1 LFWIQEEV
9 VVVVQE
15 EAAVLVLDVQ
25 EFVLLLVVQERVV
38 LDVQGKESSPAR
50 TPLLKI
56 TDNKD

>member
-1 LFWIQEEV
+1 
-9 VVVVQE
+9 VVQE

-56 TDNKD
+56 TNNKD